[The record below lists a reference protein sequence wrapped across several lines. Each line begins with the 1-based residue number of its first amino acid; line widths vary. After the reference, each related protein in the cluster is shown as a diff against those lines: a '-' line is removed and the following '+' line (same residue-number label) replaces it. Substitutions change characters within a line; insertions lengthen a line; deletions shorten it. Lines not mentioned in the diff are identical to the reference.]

1 MAKKI
6 WDDWEEIGDALMSGR
21 KFVWMCIIGVM
32 LIAIFIPFM
41 A

>member
-6 WDDWEEIGDALMSGR
+6 WDDWEEIGDALKMGR
-21 KFVWMCIIGVM
+21 KFVWSLVILAM
-32 LIAIFIPFM
+32 LIAIFIPVM